1 MRQSSHKAALRRNGK
16 GAPCAPLP
24 LFDWA
29 NAMASENSATPL
41 PRVVRIISHRFA
53 LSPSIARLVAEH
65 AGFRMEANHG

>member
-1 MRQSSHKAALRRNGK
+1 MARYTMCPQRRK
-16 GAPCAPLP
+16 PFRLAEKQPD

-29 NAMASENSATPL
+29 NAIAAENSATPL

>member
-1 MRQSSHKAALRRNGK
+1 MGKYTRRPSRRNGK
-16 GAPCAPLP
+16 GAACAPLP

-29 NAMASENSATPL
+29 NAIATENSAAPL

>member
-1 MRQSSHKAALRRNGK
+1 MRAYPNCAVRRKRSRLAQSQ
-16 GAPCAPLP
+16 PD

-29 NAMASENSATPL
+29 NAIATENSAAPL

-53 LSPSIARLVAEH
+53 LSSSIARLVAEH